1 MIGKAADRFI
11 VTALFAR
18 YRGDADTKKK
28 RKKGR
33 KESGA
38 CALLLQRPDAV
49 LSIRCPPQKTKR
61 NYLEILLYGLPL
73 EYDIEISDAHGTIL
87 FGFSGFLECLDA
99 RTGQG
104 KQWRL

>member
-1 MIGKAADRFI
+1 MRI
-11 VTALFAR
+11 TS
-18 YRGDADTKKK
+18 T
-28 RKKGR
+28 KGR
-33 KESGA
+33 M
-38 CALLLQRPDAV
+38 
-49 LSIRCPPQKTKR
+49 RCYPYGVPQKTKG
-61 NYLEILLYGLPL
+61 NYLEILLYGSPL